1 MAGRDHHFVPQ
12 LLLRRFAVPV
22 GEPGAGL
29 VWRGNLD
36 GSLLRT
42 VSPKD
47 EAAKR
52 HYYRMPEEIE
62 QGAGMP
68 VEDLLQK
75 IESGASVA
83 MIKFE
88 RGQALDADDR
98 QWLAFFLLL
107 QHRRTPTGRRQLRF
121 MDETVA
127 KLEFELGLSD
137 IAFVR
142 NILEEGREAKVSDA
156 EVADWQKETL
166 EELRSGKL
174 RIGSTP
180 NREIA
185 LMFVGLDKLVPA
197 LLTDFDWL
205 FLRIPA
211 DVGEVV
217 LPDVGVTLYDPAPK
231 SPQSGTG
238 LASSPNAETVLHF
251 ASNLVLVL
259 RPGTG
264 EGKTREASG
273 SEVARLNLRA
283 VANSDR
289 CIYSSSEQ
297 LVSSVLAAAAA
308 EPERIEALRPRP
320 PVLWVAEGNGEP
332 QPGPMTVTGE
342 SLAGTFTEELYVSA
356 EAIEETRRRARR
368 G

>member
-12 LLLRRFAVPV
+12 LLLRRFAIPI

-127 KLEFELGLSD
+127 KLEFELRLSD

-142 NILEEGREAKVSDA
+142 NVLEEGREAKVSDA
-156 EVADWQKETL
+156 EVADCRRR
-166 EELRSGKL
+166 RS
-174 RIGSTP
+174 RSS
-180 NREIA
+180 A
-185 LMFVGLDKLVPA
+185 A
-197 LLTDFDWL
+197 
-205 FLRIPA
+205 A
-211 DVGEVV
+211 S
-217 LPDVGVTLYDPAPK
+217 Y
-231 SPQSGTG
+231 G
-238 LASSPNAETVLHF
+238 LAR
-251 ASNLVLVL
+251 
-259 RPGTG
+259 RPIG
-264 EGKTREASG
+264 RS
-273 SEVARLNLRA
+273 R
-283 VANSDR
+283 
-289 CIYSSSEQ
+289 
-297 LVSSVLAAAAA
+297 
-308 EPERIEALRPRP
+308 
-320 PVLWVAEGNGEP
+320 
-332 QPGPMTVTGE
+332 
-342 SLAGTFTEELYVSA
+342 
-356 EAIEETRRRARR
+356 
-368 G
+368 